1 MIRYWSCQDG
11 VQAQFDNIK
20 AELSRS
26 IGEISAAF
34 QRVEAS
40 GREAQKG
47 LAALLGP
54 VISSR
59 TDLQSVVEQVKGAN
73 NDQLGSFL
81 ERLHLTAAK
90 QRWKDLASGASSL
103 SQSPN

>member
-1 MIRYWSCQDG
+1 
-11 VQAQFDNIK
+11 
-20 AELSRS
+20 
-26 IGEISAAF
+26 
-34 QRVEAS
+34 
-40 GREAQKG
+40 
-47 LAALLGP
+47 
-54 VISSR
+54 
-59 TDLQSVVEQVKGAN
+59 VKGAN